1 MNTEKLILK
10 FVLDTIDN
18 ATNRGMVDAMSEIEH
33 TCRVLSRLVDKLPS
47 YAAEQAVEAVLG
59 GDHDAE

>member
-1 MNTEKLILK
+1 MNTAKLILTY
-10 FVLDTIDN
+10 VLDTMDN
-18 ATNRGMVDAMSEIEH
+18 ATNRSMVDVWHEIET
-33 TCRVLSRLVDKLPS
+33 TCRVLTRLVDKLPS

>member
-1 MNTEKLILK
+1 MNTAKLILK
-10 FVLDTIDN
+10 YVLDTIDN
-18 ATNRGMVDAMSEIEH
+18 ANGRNMVDAMSEIEH
-33 TCRVLSRLVDKLPS
+33 TCRMLSRLVDKLPS